1 MFWTVAITA
10 CCCCRPVSSSPNF
23 SFEWLFCCPAGETY
37 KFQNLGG
44 VIVQEICSFLKGSSE
59 AMDSPDGKL
68 SLDSYLEVGRKRA
81 PNFTADTRREVY
93 PLFEKYEREKLR
105 LNRCVSQLALCMPA
119 LANKTV
125 ICAVGHTMECYPW
138 HAESVPDLCLTL

>member
-1 MFWTVAITA
+1 M
-10 CCCCRPVSSSPNF
+10 SSV
-23 SFEWLFCCPAGETY
+23 
-37 KFQNLGG
+37 QHLGA

-93 PLFEKYEREKLR
+93 PIFEKYEREKLR
-105 LNRCVSQLALCMPA
+105 LNRCVSQFALCIPA
-119 LANKTV
+119 V
-125 ICAVGHTMECYPW
+125 
-138 HAESVPDLCLTL
+138 VPTKVSFVLQITQWNAILGMLSLCLICV